1 VSGCGC
7 EEIGPML
14 VGPGTSG
21 RTWHCGSCG
30 RDWTPAD
37 VQRPQ
42 LRRVLVVDL
51 DSRAG
56 PFVDDLVADVR
67 RDGTVLLSVAVS
79 GRQLCLDARV
89 ADAAVD
95 APEIVDGSAPSFAED
110 AALVQHAIDILAM
123 IGSGELADAVRRLAK
138 RARR

>member
-1 VSGCGC
+1 
-7 EEIGPML
+7 ML

-51 DSRAG
+51 DGGAG
-56 PFVDDLVADVR
+56 PFVDDLIADVR
-67 RDGTVLLSVAVS
+67 RDGTVLLSGDDLATL
-79 GRQLCLDARV
+79 LCLDARV
-89 ADAAVD
+89 ADATIGE
-95 APEIVDGSAPSFAED
+95 PEIIDGSAPSMTED
-110 AALVQHAIDILAM
+110 AALVQHATDILAM
-123 IGSGELADAVRRLAK
+123 IGSGELADAVRRLAR